1 MTTERKDSRY
11 LRDVADMKILLLYP
25 PQWNPNSPYLA
36 LPLLSAQLKKYGFD
50 TEIKDINIAFFNHI
64 LTKENLNLRLLQA
77 KEFFDSFKKEA
88 AENYIDA
95 EKNFQS
101 YSFDEQL
108 KLIKF
113 KRISEMFSASA
124 DYQKVIDECEEAVKT
139 LKSKDKFYDP
149 ETLFAAKKTIQEA
162 LKIASLPFAPN
173 EMIYDNYFAN
183 PLLKLDW
190 ENIDFQCKDKGT
202 NMFFEFFEE
211 ETEKIKDDDGG
222 LVCISVP
229 DLSQLI
235 PAFTLSRIIKEKT
248 GKIIA
253 IGGNY
258 ITQNKA
264 DFLNHPEIF
273 GEYCDYIMVGDGEH
287 SIVELAE
294 YIEKNRSIENVSNL
308 MYKKGENAVCN
319 PPAKELDFK
328 EVAYAD
334 FDDIDFSQYFSP
346 ETVIP
351 MQLSK
356 GCYWGKCT
364 FCDYYYGQQCF
375 DIKKI
380 PDVIDEIKHFINK
393 YRVKHFLFID
403 EAIPP
408 KYYNELADAILSNN
422 LEIYFYS
429 FVRLEKGFTR
439 EIFDN
444 LYKAG
449 FRIGLWGYEASS
461 ERIMEMMNKGID
473 VQERIRILRDA
484 KEAGIWNNGLFIM
497 GYPTET
503 REEIETTIS
512 VIYGNRD
519 IIHSCTPSNFSL
531 KKNAILMNFIGKNG
545 LLGYETNGEFYVVL
559 KDIIEGIPQ
568 WERREI
574 RRDFHRDYIEANKH
588 SLWPI
593 NYSDTDHILLYLSKY
608 TCDYVSC
615 YRSKNNICLQFR

>member
-1 MTTERKDSRY
+1 
-11 LRDVADMKILLLYP
+11 MKILLLYP
-25 PQWNPNSPYLA
+25 PQWTPNSPYLA
-36 LPLLSAQLKKYGFD
+36 LPLLSAQLKKYGYE
-50 TEIKDINIAFFNHI
+50 TKIRDINIEFFNFV
-64 LTKENLNLRLLQA
+64 LTKDNLRGCFAEA
-77 KEFFDSFKKEA
+77 KSFYDSFKTEVSEKYA
-88 AENYIDA
+88 DA
-95 EKNFQS
+95 ERRFS
-101 YSFDEQL
+101 EFSFEEQM
-108 KLIKF
+108 KLLRF
-113 KRISEMFSASA
+113 KITSEFILNTE
-124 DYQKVIDECEEAVKT
+124 KTEEAINGCEDAVSV

-149 ETLFAAKKTIQEA
+149 EELFAAKKIIQEA
-162 LKIASLPFAPN
+162 LKIASLPYAPN

-190 ENIDFQCKDKGT
+190 INIDFQCRHKET
-202 NMFFEFFEE
+202 NMFYDFFEAKAE
-211 ETEKIKDDDGG
+211 EIKKEEGD
-222 LVCISVP
+222 LICISVP

-235 PAFTLSRIIKEKT
+235 PAFTLSRILKEKT
-248 GKIIA
+248 GKAVA

-258 ITQNKA
+258 ITQNKQ
-264 DFLNHPEIF
+264 DFLNHPEVF
-273 GEYCDYIMVGDGEH
+273 SEYCDYLMVGDGER
-287 SIVELAE
+287 SLVELAQFVE
-294 YIEKNRSIENVSNL
+294 NKRSIESVHNV
-308 MYKKGENAVCN
+308 MYLSSSKVVCN
-319 PPAKELDFK
+319 PAAKELDFR

-380 PDVIDEIKHFINK
+380 PDVIEEIKHFIGK
-393 YRVKHFLFID
+393 YKVRHFLFID

-408 KYYNELADAILSNN
+408 KYYNELAKAILDSE

-439 EIFDN
+439 EVFDN

-449 FRIGLWGYEASS
+449 FRIGLWGYESSS
-461 ERIMEMMNKGID
+461 ERIMQMMNKGID
-473 VQERIRILRDA
+473 VNERLRILRDA

-503 REEIETTIS
+503 MEEIEKTIS
-512 VIYGNRD
+512 VVYENRD

-531 KKNAILMNFIGKNG
+531 KKNAILMKFIGKNG

-559 KDIIEGIPQ
+559 KDEIEGVPQ
-568 WERREI
+568 WKRREI
-574 RRDFHRDYIEANKH
+574 RRKFHSDYIEANKH
-588 SLWPI
+588 CLWPI

-608 TCDYVSC
+608 TCEYVSG
-615 YRSKNNICLQFR
+615 YRSENDICLQFR

>member
-1 MTTERKDSRY
+1 
-11 LRDVADMKILLLYP
+11 MKILLLYP
-25 PQWNPNSPYLA
+25 PQWTPNSPYLA
-36 LPLLSAQLKKYGFD
+36 LPLLSAQLKKYGYE
-50 TEIKDINIAFFNHI
+50 TKIKDINIEFFNFV
-64 LTKENLNLRLLQA
+64 LTKENLQSCFA
-77 KEFFDSFKKEA
+77 KAKSFYDSFKNEVYEK
-88 AENYIDA
+88 YPDA
-95 EKNFQS
+95 EKNFHT
-101 YSFDEQL
+101 YSFEEQM
-108 KLIKF
+108 KLLRF
-113 KRISEMFSASA
+113 KITSEFVLNPAKTQEA
-124 DYQKVIDECEEAVKT
+124 INECENAVSV

-149 ETLFAAKKTIQEA
+149 ELLFAAKKTIQEA

-190 ENIDFQCKDKGT
+190 VNIDFQCKHKET
-202 NMFFEFFEE
+202 NMFYDFFEAKAE
-211 ETEKIKDDDGG
+211 EIIKEESD
-222 LVCISVP
+222 LICISVP

-235 PAFTLSRIIKEKT
+235 PAFTLSRILKEKT
-248 GKIIA
+248 GKAVA

-258 ITQNKA
+258 ITQNKQ

-273 GEYCDYIMVGDGEH
+273 SEYCDFLMVGDGER

-294 YIEKNRSIENVSNL
+294 YTEKKRSIENVSNL
-308 MYKKGENAVCN
+308 MYLKDSKAVCN
-319 PPAKELDFK
+319 PAAEVLDFR

-380 PDVIDEIKHFINK
+380 DDVIDEIKYFIGK
-393 YRVKHFLFID
+393 YKVKHFLFID

-408 KYYNELADAILSNN
+408 KYYNELANAILKNN
-422 LEIYFYS
+422 LKIYFYS
-429 FVRLEKGFTR
+429 FVRLEEGFTR
-439 EIFDN
+439 EVFDN

-449 FRIGLWGYEASS
+449 FRIGLWGYESSS
-461 ERIMEMMNKGID
+461 ERIMKMMNKGID
-473 VQERIRILRDA
+473 VDERLRILRDA

-503 REEIETTIS
+503 MEEIEKTIS
-512 VIYGNRD
+512 IIYENRD

-531 KKNAILMNFIGKNG
+531 KKNAILMKFIGKNG

-559 KDIIEGIPQ
+559 KDEIEGIPQ
-568 WERREI
+568 WQRRDI
-574 RRDFHRDYIEANKH
+574 RRKFHSDYIEANKNC
-588 SLWPI
+588 LWPI

-608 TCDYVSC
+608 TCDYVSG
-615 YRSKNNICLQFR
+615 YRSENDICLQFR